1 MPLSVVILAAGQGKR
16 MHSELPKVLQPLGGS
31 TLLEHVVR
39 TAAGLGSDHIHVI
52 YGHGGERVPATLKH
66 LPVDWIL
73 QGEQLGTGHAV
84 MQALPQVPDGHTL
97 LVLYGDVPLVRTS
110 TLKKLVGAAAHGRL
124 AVLTA
129 RVADPAGYGR
139 IVRDASGRVL
149 RIVEHKDATAQ
160 ERSLGE
166 VNTGL
171 MCAPAGLLKS
181 WLKDVRNHNA
191 QQEYY
196 LTDVIA
202 LAVQSGVTVDGIA
215 AEDEAEVSGV
225 NDKQQLAAAESVL
238 RTRVNAELM
247 QRGLTLRDPAR
258 FDLRGELEFG
268 HDVVVDVNC
277 VFEGKVKLGDRVH
290 VGPGALIKDCEIGA
304 DSQVLAHS
312 VLDGAKIGA
321 RVSLGPFARIRPG
334 TELMDEVHIGNFV
347 EVKNSRI
354 GRLSKAGHLAYI
366 GDAQVGER
374 VNIGA
379 GVITCNY
386 DGANKHTTVIG
397 DDAFIGSDSTLI
409 APVTV
414 GAGAYIAA
422 GSSISEDAPAEHL
435 SIARARQ
442 TTVENWKPPA
452 KGKQK

>member
-16 MHSELPKVLQPLGGS
+16 MHSDLPKVLQPLGGA

-39 TAAGLGSDHIHVI
+39 TAAGLGADHIHVI
-52 YGHGGERVPATLKH
+52 YGHGGERVPAALKR
-66 LPVDWIL
+66 LSVNWIL
-73 QGEQLGTGHAV
+73 QAEQLGTGHAV
-84 MQALPQVPDGHTL
+84 MQALPQVPGGHTL
-97 LVLYGDVPLVRTS
+97 LVLYGDVPLVQTA
-110 TLKKLVGAAAHGRL
+110 TLRKLVDAAARGRL

-139 IVRDASGRVL
+139 ILRDPSGLVL
-149 RIVEHKDATAQ
+149 RIVEHKDATTE
-160 ERSLGE
+160 ERAVDE
-166 VNTGL
+166 INTGL
-171 MCAPAGLLKS
+171 MCAPAGSLKG

-191 QQEYY
+191 QKEYY

-202 LAVQSGVTVDGIA
+202 LAVQSGVTVEGIA
-215 AEDEAEVSGV
+215 AEAEAEVSGV
-225 NDKQQLAAAESVL
+225 NDKQQLAAAESTL
-238 RTRVNAELM
+238 RERVNAGLM

-258 FDLRGELEFG
+258 FDLRGELTFG
-268 HDVVVDVNC
+268 RDVVIDVNC
-277 VFEGKVKLGDRVH
+277 IVEGKVKLGDRVH
-290 VGPGALIKDCEIGA
+290 VGPGAVIKDCEIGA
-304 DSQVLAHS
+304 DTQVLAHC
-312 VLDGAKIGA
+312 VLDGATIGE

-334 TELMDEVHIGNFV
+334 TQLMDEVHIGNFV
-347 EVKNSRI
+347 EVKNSRV
-354 GRLSKAGHLAYI
+354 GKQSKAGHLAYI

-397 DDAFIGSDSTLI
+397 DDAFVGSDSTLI

-422 GSSISEDAPAEHL
+422 GSSISEDAPPRKL

-442 TTVENWKPPA
+442 ATVENWKPPV
-452 KGKQK
+452 KGKK

>member
-16 MHSELPKVLQPLGGS
+16 MHSDLPKVLQPLGGS
-31 TLLEHVVR
+31 TLLEHVVQS
-39 TAAGLGSDHIHVI
+39 AVDLGADKIHVI
-52 YGHGGERVPATLKH
+52 YGHGGKRVPAALKH
-66 LPVDWIL
+66 LPVNWIL
-73 QGEQLGTGHAV
+73 QAEQLGTGHAV
-84 MQALPQVPDGHTL
+84 RQASPQVPDGHTL
-97 LVLYGDVPLVRTS
+97 LVLYGDVPLVRVA
-110 TLKKLVGAAAHGRL
+110 TLRNLVGAATQGRL
-124 AVLTA
+124 AVLTVRA
-129 RVADPAGYGR
+129 TEPAGYGR

-166 VNTGL
+166 INTGL
-171 MCAPAGLLKS
+171 MCAPAGLLKG

-191 QQEYY
+191 QKEYY

-215 AEDEAEVSGV
+215 AGDEAEVSGV
-225 NDKQQLAAAESVL
+225 NDKQQLAAAESAL
-238 RTRVNAELM
+238 RARVNADLM

-268 HDVVVDVNC
+268 RDVVIDINC
-277 VFEGKVKLGDRVH
+277 VVEGKVKLGDRVQ
-290 VGPGALIKDCEIGA
+290 VGPGAVIKDCKIGA
-304 DSQVLAHS
+304 DTQVLAHC
-312 VLDGAKIGA
+312 VLDGATIGE
-321 RVSLGPFARIRPG
+321 RVTLGPFARIRPG
-334 TELMDEVHIGNFV
+334 TQLMDEVHIGNFV
-347 EVKNSRI
+347 EVKNSRV
-354 GRLSKAGHLAYI
+354 GKQSKAGHLAYI

-386 DGANKHTTVIG
+386 DGANKHSTVIG

-414 GAGAYIAA
+414 GSGAYIAA
-422 GSSISEDAPAEHL
+422 GSSISEDAPPKKL

-442 TTVENWKPPA
+442 VTVENWKPPV
-452 KGKQK
+452 KSKK